1 MGTKTSNRSGH
12 DLTLER
18 PRGQSTEVESA
29 VMSNMGKMVW
39 SCRRTR
45 IAKIWRGLLYRVEGH
60 VRIHVQMIADRAELE
75 LRRRLQLL
83 SVRVFELY
91 CERGKFKGTVV
102 WIVCAVSQF
111 FPVPYVTYKFESRMA
126 LTGDRIK

>member
-1 MGTKTSNRSGH
+1 M
-12 DLTLER
+12 
-18 PRGQSTEVESA
+18 ESA

-45 IAKIWRGLLYRVEGH
+45 IVKIWRGLLYRVECH
-60 VRIHVQMIADRAELE
+60 VLIHVHMIADRAELE

-91 CERGKFKGTVV
+91 CERGKIQWLVV
-102 WIVCAVSQF
+102 
-111 FPVPYVTYKFESRMA
+111 
-126 LTGDRIK
+126 